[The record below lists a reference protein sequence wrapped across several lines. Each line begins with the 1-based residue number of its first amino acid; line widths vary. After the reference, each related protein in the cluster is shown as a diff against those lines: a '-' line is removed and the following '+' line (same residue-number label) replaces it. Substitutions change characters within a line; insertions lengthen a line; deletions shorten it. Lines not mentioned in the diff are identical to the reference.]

1 MVLLVPVLNVIDMI
15 LGLYW
20 WIVIISVVMS
30 WLVQFGVIN
39 THNRFVDMV
48 GRAVHQMTEP
58 PLRFIRRYVPSFGG
72 LDFSPIILLLA
83 IYLVRSYL
91 MIATAKLMVG

>member
-1 MVLLVPVLNVIDMI
+1 MVLLVPILNVIDII

-20 WIVIISVVMS
+20 WVVIISVVMS

-39 THNRFVDMV
+39 THNRFVHML
-48 GRAVHQMTEP
+48 GSAVHQMTEP
-58 PLRFIRRYVPSFGG
+58 ALRTIRRYLPNFGG

-91 MIATAKLMVG
+91 AIAAAKLVTG

>member
-1 MVLLVPVLNVIDMI
+1 MVLLVPIINVIDMI

-20 WIVIISVVMS
+20 WVVIISVIMS

-48 GRAVHQMTEP
+48 GPRGSSTDRTAVAGYSQVCAE
-58 PLRFIRRYVPSFGG
+58 LRWP
-72 LDFSPIILLLA
+72 
-83 IYLVRSYL
+83 
-91 MIATAKLMVG
+91 